1 MSLPPH
7 RFTLRATAE
16 PTKPAKVHVRKLGFV
31 AGDPVTFDSDH
42 PHVTAL
48 EYLLGAVAADLI
60 GGLRRIGRKRRV
72 EVDAL
77 EVLITAEL
85 HDPLVYL
92 RVVDHETGNAG
103 LSRIHVKA
111 YISSLADEPDVE
123 RVWQEALA
131 SCPVIHTLR
140 PGVALELVYHQVT

>member
-7 RFTLRATAE
+7 RFTLRATAGHS
-16 PTKPAKVHVRKLGFV
+16 KPAKIHVRKLGFV
-31 AGDPVTFDSDH
+31 AGDPVSFDSEH
-42 PHVTAL
+42 PHITAI

-60 GGLRRIGRKRRV
+60 GGLRRIGRLRRV

-77 EVLITAEL
+77 EVVITAEL

-92 RVVDHETGNAG
+92 RAVDHENGPAG
-103 LSRIHVKA
+103 LARIQVKA

-123 RVWQEALA
+123 RVWQETLA
-131 SCPVIHTLR
+131 SCPVIHTLK
-140 PGVALELVYHQVT
+140 PGVALELVYHQVA